1 MGHGIHICKFPR
13 ITPITSSSDDLRAP
27 TIPTSAFYLPPSS
40 HIVNHSNSVSNLQ
53 PLIRSLL
60 SLSSPSLLSVKAAI
74 WSWWRHSSRSN
85 QPPSPSHHYNLL
97 QRKLRDPKSLQ
108 CILPRLSWEWLL
120 SHFPSV
126 SLSYPIVHDPFV
138 SVPIILLS
146 RLLTQNDILFS
157 STDRPISRSQFST
170 PPTHTWH
177 KCRNAAP
184 KIARHTGII
193 RSATGDICKSTA
205 DLDRAL
211 RATRS
216 FWQEYP
222 CPYDPSWSTLLHN
235 YAVSSTQFSP
245 CHPPTYNDFY
255 HAIVTSPD
263 SAPGADG
270 IPYSAWRVCP
280 SVSTTSLSHHF
291 QKILHRKVS
300 PPIQALVFIPKADQG
315 EYADN
320 YRSLG
325 LPNTCDRIVD
335 KAAYTLFC
343 QSLIGKLHPAEAL
356 LNLFREPQGNY
367 LAVQHFLD
375 SQETTHC
382 VLLSDLAKAFER
394 VNPH

>member
-1 MGHGIHICKFPR
+1 MLFALLVAILINYHLGLQTFSILSLLSLTAPLLLYRIHIVSIMDIKHHSTSFFCKLLLIFINCFLPPNALLFGLKNLLGMESISVNSPR
-13 ITPITSSSDDLRAP
+13 IIPIASSPDDLPAP

-40 HIVNHSNSVSNLQ
+40 QIVNHPNSASNLQ

-74 WSWWRHSSRSN
+74 WSWWRHSSRPSK
-85 QPPSPSHHYNLL
+85 PSSPSYHYNLL
-97 QRKLRDPKSLQ
+97 QRKLREPKSLQ
-108 CILPRLSWEWLL
+108 CILPRSSWGWLV

-126 SLSYPIVHDPFV
+126 SSSYPIVHDTFV

-146 RLLTQNDILFS
+146 RLLTQYDILFS
-157 STDRPISRSQFST
+157 STDRPIPRSQFST

-193 RSATGDICKSTA
+193 RSATGDVCKTTA

-222 CPYDPSWSTLLHN
+222 CPYDPSWSSLLQD
-235 YAVSSTQFSP
+235 YAVSSSPFSP
-245 CHPPTYNDFY
+245 CHPPTYDDFY

-270 IPYSAWRVCP
+270 IPYTLP
-280 SVSTTSLSHHF
+280 
-291 QKILHRKVS
+291 
-300 PPIQALVFIPKADQG
+300 G
-315 EYADN
+315 E
-320 YRSLG
+320 
-325 LPNTCDRIVD
+325 
-335 KAAYTLFC
+335 F
-343 QSLIGKLHPAEAL
+343 
-356 LNLFREPQGNY
+356 
-367 LAVQHFLD
+367 
-375 SQETTHC
+375 
-382 VLLSDLAKAFER
+382 VLLFL
-394 VNPH
+394 PLH